1 MINLIGNEFKKVFKK
16 KTIYILLIIIV
27 GYILLSNI
35 MIKIT
40 DNGYQYNFYY
50 EGDLEYYEDLISN
63 LDPNNPAQFSD
74 FAEYKRNIEI
84 LELTKKYGNNT
95 WQAYVINTKLTGYID
110 TMIEY
115 EYSEG
120 VTEETYNTA
129 KSEYDEAIKRLD
141 SDDWKYFAN
150 KDIEFAQE
158 SLDEQYALLENAK
171 GTEETNEINR
181 LIANLKLDIQIN
193 KWRLDKDISYAPSFL
208 NSSIEEYYNYQT
220 TLNEYVGRNVEE
232 LSGDEYQYYQNALE
246 TASLDRYYI
255 ENNISLDSN
264 SRDVFINLFGNYELF
279 ILIVGI
285 VIAGSIVSD
294 EFNRGTIKL
303 LLVKPYSRV
312 KILLSKFIVCM
323 LILILTIAFIYVFQ
337 FLAGG
342 VINGFDGMTIPAIVY
357 NFDTS
362 TVETMN
368 LFAYVALIGFCKLLM
383 YILLTTLAFTCS
395 TLFTNTA
402 LAVSIP
408 FLGYIGANIIN
419 QLALLYNIKQ
429 VIYFVT
435 PNWDLSCY
443 LFGGS
448 PLFKELTPTFSII
461 VCVIYLIIMLVLN
474 CIVFKKRDIKNI

>member
-1 MINLIGNEFKKVFKK
+1 
-16 KTIYILLIIIV
+16 
-27 GYILLSNI
+27 
-35 MIKIT
+35 
-40 DNGYQYNFYY
+40 
-50 EGDLEYYEDLISN
+50 
-63 LDPNNPAQFSD
+63 
-74 FAEYKRNIEI
+74 
-84 LELTKKYGNNT
+84 
-95 WQAYVINTKLTGYID
+95 
-110 TMIEY
+110 
-115 EYSEG
+115 
-120 VTEETYNTA
+120 
-129 KSEYDEAIKRLD
+129 
-141 SDDWKYFAN
+141 
-150 KDIEFAQE
+150 
-158 SLDEQYALLENAK
+158 
-171 GTEETNEINR
+171 
-181 LIANLKLDIQIN
+181 
-193 KWRLDKDISYAPSFL
+193 
-208 NSSIEEYYNYQT
+208 
-220 TLNEYVGRNVEE
+220 
-232 LSGDEYQYYQNALE
+232 
-246 TASLDRYYI
+246 
-255 ENNISLDSN
+255 
-264 SRDVFINLFGNYELF
+264 
-279 ILIVGI
+279 
-285 VIAGSIVSD
+285 
-294 EFNRGTIKL
+294 
-303 LLVKPYSRV
+303 
-312 KILLSKFIVCM
+312 M

-368 LFAYVALIGFCKLLM
+368 LFAYVALIGICKLPM

-448 PLFKELTPTFSII
+448 PLFKELTPIFSIV